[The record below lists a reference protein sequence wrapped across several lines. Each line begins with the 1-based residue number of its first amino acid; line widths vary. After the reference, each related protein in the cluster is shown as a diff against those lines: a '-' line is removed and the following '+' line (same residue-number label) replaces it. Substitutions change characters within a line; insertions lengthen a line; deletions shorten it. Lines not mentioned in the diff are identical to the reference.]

1 MSDGQMAQ
9 MGPVRVA
16 VIADSPQVRASLQ
29 ALVETSPALRFAGSA
44 ADAEMLADCLTGSV
58 PDVVVIDVEPEASD
72 APPAGFDMGHTSSAL
87 VLLTDEADSDWILE
101 ALQGGDAMAILP
113 RDAMSGDIVASIEA
127 AAAGLYVL
135 SPEIVGRLLAGR
147 KPPRQMVSEV
157 PFEALTSREIEVLA
171 MLAEGLGN
179 KEIARQLDISDNTV
193 KFHLSSIFGK
203 LGATNRTEAVMLGM
217 RHGFVM
223 V

>member
-1 MSDGQMAQ
+1 

-16 VIADSPQVRASLQ
+16 VVAESPQMRISLQ
-29 ALVETSPALRFAGSA
+29 ALVEASPALAFAGSA
-44 ADAEMLADCLTGSV
+44 ADADMLADCLAGSM
-58 PDVVVIDVEPEASD
+58 PDVVVIDAEPLASD
-72 APPAGFDMGHTSSAL
+72 ALKAAFDLGHAPPAF
-87 VLLTDEADSDWILE
+87 VVLTDDADTDWIFD
-101 ALQGGDAMAILP
+101 ALMGDAMAILL
-113 RDAMSGDIVASIEA
+113 RDTIPGEIVTSIEA
-127 AAAGLYVL
+127 AAAGLCVL
-135 SPEIVGRLLAGR
+135 SPEILARLLDGR
-147 KPPRQMVSEV
+147 KPPRQTASRV
-157 PFEALTSREIEVLA
+157 PFETLTLREIEVLA

-217 RHGFVM
+217 RHGFIM

>member
-1 MSDGQMAQ
+1 

-16 VIADSPQVRASLQ
+16 VIAASSQERASLQ
-29 ALVETSPALRFAGSA
+29 ALVEANPALEFLGSA
-44 ADAEMLADCLTGSV
+44 ADAEKLVDCLAGSV
-58 PDVVVIDVEPEASD
+58 PDVVVTDIAPEASD
-72 APPAGFDMGHTSSAL
+72 ALKTLFELSHASPSL
-87 VLLTDEADSDWILE
+87 VLLSDDPDSDWILD
-101 ALQGGDAMAILP
+101 ALPADAAAILP
-113 RDAMSGDIVASIEA
+113 RNAMPAEIVLSIEA
-127 AAAGLYVL
+127 VAAGLCVL
-135 SPEIVGRLLAGR
+135 SPDILARLLAGTGQS
-147 KPPRQMVSEV
+147 RQKASGE

-171 MLAEGLGN
+171 MLADGLGN

-217 RHGFVM
+217 RHGFIM

>member
-1 MSDGQMAQ
+1 MSDCQIAKIGA
-9 MGPVRVA
+9 VRVA
-16 VIADSPQVRASLQ
+16 VIANSPQVRSSLQ
-29 ALVETSPALRFAGSA
+29 GLVESSPALRFAGSA
-44 ADAEMLADCLTGSV
+44 ADAGALADCLAGSA
-58 PDVVVIDVEPEASD
+58 PDVVVIDVEPESSD
-72 APPAGFDMGHTSSAL
+72 APAAGFDAGHLLSAL
-87 VLLTDEADSDWILE
+87 VMLTDETDEDWILE
-101 ALQGGDAMAILP
+101 SLPRDAAAILP
-113 RDAMSGDIVASIEA
+113 RDATPGEIVASIEA
-127 AAAGLYVL
+127 VAAGLYVL
-135 SPEIVGRLLAGR
+135 SSVIFGRLLAGR
-147 KPPRQMVSEV
+147 KPPRHAASDV
-157 PFEALTSREIEVLA
+157 PFEALTSREIEVLT